1 MDCEQPL
8 FKRKEDTWGC
18 LLNCTCILKMNGKPT
33 CIISV
38 IECKKPR
45 QHLVE
50 SVNVEPEVGLTKRSN
65 ENEQRKLKLQGDIP
79 ELEFG
84 VPQILVERTNHQK
97 EGHLHH

>member
-1 MDCEQPL
+1 M
-8 FKRKEDTWGC
+8 
-18 LLNCTCILKMNGKPT
+18 
-33 CIISV
+33 
-38 IECKKPR
+38 
-45 QHLVE
+45 E

-65 ENEQRKLKLQGDIP
+65 ENEQRKLKLQGDIS

>member
-1 MDCEQPL
+1 
-8 FKRKEDTWGC
+8 
-18 LLNCTCILKMNGKPT
+18 MNEKPT

-84 VPQILVERTNHQK
+84 VPQILVERTNYQK